1 MIKLLNDGV
10 TGHRTLNMD
19 RVNDFKG
26 NIREGYYATLP
37 KEYKLTNKNI
47 DWLFN
52 RYAVSLGE
60 IIAYTTYPTRQDGY
74 TDIEP
79 IYSYADNI
87 MDNEAVRIKIADWA
101 EYMEHDT
108 MRGLENYMH
117 KLIKNMRGV
126 QISKKHRV
134 YLTSCY
140 NGFVLGIYMRDY
152 LGFDCVVLFEPKPK
166 KKRKGHIK

>member
-1 MIKLLNDGV
+1 MVNVLNIGV
-10 TGHRTLNMD
+10 IGHQTLNMD
-19 RVNDFKG
+19 RVNDFKDS
-26 NIREGYYATLP
+26 IRGHYYAASP

-52 RYAVSLGE
+52 RYDVSLGE
-60 IIAYTTYPTRQDGY
+60 IVAYTTYPTRQDRH

-79 IYSYADNI
+79 IYSYSDNV
-87 MDNEAVRIKIADWA
+87 MDNEAIRIKIADWA

-108 MRGLENYMH
+108 MHDLDNYVH
-117 KLIKNMRGV
+117 KLIKDMRGV

-134 YLTSCY
+134 YLTPCY

-152 LGFDCVVLFEPKPK
+152 LGFDCVILFESKSK
-166 KKRKGHIK
+166 KKRKGRIK